1 MGFVFSGMTGG
12 FLLSPFLAGI
22 VYAKAGYFPVFA
34 MVIAVLTADLLL
46 RAAMIEKRIAKQWD
60 KPRRSSSEGPT
71 DSVEESVASEQGNGT
86 TVKGRPLDGSSQT
99 AMPPDEHSSLLHK
112 NTWRNADS
120 DPNAALA
127 RQWKSKSQ
135 TSESWFMRHFP
146 STTII
151 FRSKRLMTAVL
162 GIFIYM
168 TITASFDG
176 ALAQFVKRTFDF
188 GSSEVG
194 LIFLAL
200 TTPAL
205 FGTAYGALSDRYGPR
220 NVALTGFA
228 VAALG
233 LALSVVITHK
243 STAQIA
249 GLSTLLVLI
258 GKQDNLSFQMNVT
271 LMIPGTGVDLIL
283 TPLSADMFYE
293 AAILEEKNPDV
304 FGEAGSYAQVYSLL
318 CAALGFATAVGPA
331 WTGFM
336 YEQTNWGVTMLTL
349 VLICL
354 LGSIPVFLYTG
365 GRQEKVIALADDDQA

>member
-1 MGFVFSGMTGG
+1 MGFVFSGMNGG
-12 FLLSPFLAGI
+12 FLLSPFLAGF

-34 MVIAVLTADLLL
+34 MVIVVLTADLLL
-46 RAAMIEKRIAKQWD
+46 RATMIEKRIAKQWD
-60 KPRRSSSEGPT
+60 KPRHSCSDGST
-71 DSVEESVASEQGNGT
+71 DSVEESLASGQANGT
-86 TVKGRPLDGSSQT
+86 TVESLPAGGTSQA
-99 AMPPDEHSSLLHK
+99 AMPPDERSPLLHT
-112 NTWRNADS
+112 NPWQNDL
-120 DPNAALA
+120 NAAQA
-127 RQWKSKSQ
+127 RQWKSESQ
-135 TSESWFMRHFP
+135 SSESWFTRHFP

-162 GIFIYM
+162 GVFVYM

-188 GSSEVG
+188 DSSGVG
-194 LIFLAL
+194 LMFLAL

-228 VAALG
+228 TAAVG
-233 LALSVVITHK
+233 LALSNFVTHR

-249 GLSTLLVLI
+249 GLSILLALT
-258 GKQDNLSFQMNVT
+258 GKLANIVFGTNVM
-271 LMIPGTGVDLIL
+271 LMIPGIGLDLIL

-293 AAILEEKNPDV
+293 AAILEENHPNV

-336 YEQTNWGVTMLTL
+336 YEETNWGIAMLTL

-365 GRQEKVIALADDDQA
+365 GRQEKAIALADD